1 MSIIIYKRITLLQID
16 YFFAVAKY
24 LNFTEA
30 AKSLYVSQPSLS
42 KQIAILE
49 SEIGVQLFYRTK
61 RDVRLTPA
69 GVVLFKELN
78 GISEL
83 IERAVEKSRN
93 PDLGESGT
101 ITIGCLEAM
110 DTGKFL
116 PAAVKKFKEKYP
128 SVNVVFE
135 RHTFKMLREKFIN
148 GALDII
154 FTLSFEIDDS
164 LGILWENV
172 YKQNGSI
179 VMEASN
185 PLAFKVD
192 LVFEDFKDENFVML
206 SRDETPNGFDGII
219 RLCRKHGFTPN
230 IVKQLPNVESL
241 LLCVESGLGIAL
253 VDSNI
258 RMYNTENY
266 KFFKLED
273 DVISVVMAWKKEN
286 MNPIVPLFT
295 NNVLEEMKV

>member
-1 MSIIIYKRITLLQID
+1 M
-16 YFFAVAKY
+16 
-24 LNFTEA
+24 
-30 AKSLYVSQPSLS
+30 YVSQPSLS

-49 SEIGVQLFYRTK
+49 SEIGVLLFYRTK

-69 GVVLFKELN
+69 GVVLFKELS

-83 IERAVEKSRN
+83 IEKAVEKSRN
-93 PDLGESGT
+93 PDFGENGT

-110 DTGKFL
+110 DTDKFL
-116 PAAVKKFKEKYP
+116 PTVVKKFKEKYP

-185 PLAFKVD
+185 PLANKVD

-286 MNPIVPLFT
+286 MNAIVPFFT
-295 NNVLEEMKV
+295 NNVLEEIKI